1 MNTSTLLTRSLQLA
15 ARPFLLLFKFLKKI
29 AVAIFGRLQWS
40 PPRWLS
46 QSGAAFSKFNRAH
59 PLITASGIIAIVL
72 LAYGTAWT
80 LHWYQHRPKPRY
92 VSVIIEAVPVT
103 KLEKDLTFPTLDIR
117 FSDSAARLE
126 DKDKT
131 SLQGVRL
138 DPPLTGKWMW
148 ANDKHLFFKPT
159 VDWPADQKFKVI
171 FDKKFFPPHI
181 KLERL
186 TYEFQTPPFQIAI
199 KQLELYQ
206 DPANPTQRQITAT
219 LELTHAVEPGELDR
233 HIQLEMIGGSAVF
246 PPSDPAPHFTL
257 TYGLQRRLAYLRSSN
272 VTLPDKE
279 DFMKL
284 ELSKGVR
291 TAQGG
296 ALTRDAAEQK
306 LLIPSNGTAF
316 QIKSIE
322 GNIARNKNGE
332 PEQVLILNT
341 TADISSSELAKAI
354 QMRLLPKREAEKT
367 EESDSGSSDS
377 GSADQSN
384 ESDENR
390 QSAESEEDEAD
401 DTTESDKA
409 SKWQS
414 PTDVPD
420 DVLEQARRIEFTVV
434 PSEKA
439 QDRQH
444 VFKIRV
450 ESEGELY
457 VRVAKGVRAFG
468 DYPLAEDYNAVVAVP
483 QLPREVQ
490 IEGQGGLLALSG
502 DRKLSIR
509 SRALPAVEFE
519 VARVATTQI
528 NHLVSQTEGKF
539 EDPEFR
545 APLYFNKEN
554 ISRIAIEQQPIA
566 MENKWKANYSAFDFA
581 EHLRKPADGGS
592 ERGLFFL
599 TARGWDPVKKKPIRS
614 ARDSRFLLVT
624 DIGILTKK
632 NTDGTSDV
640 FLMSIKNGQPINGAT
655 VEILGKN
662 GVPIQTAQAG
672 ADGHCAFPSV
682 EKSEREKTPVA
693 FVARNGDDIAFM
705 PFAREDRVLNFSRFE
720 IEGAQNIA
728 PEGLDAFVFTERG
741 VYRPGDEIH
750 IGMVVKQRSWG
761 GNLKGLPI
769 ETEVVDAR
777 DLPVQTKK
785 LSLPETGFTEL
796 SYQTANES
804 PTGLYTFNVYLIKN
818 NKRSSLLGS
827 ATAQVKEF
835 LPDRMKIETQ
845 LSKAAPRGWI
855 QPKKMHASVAL
866 ANLYGTPA
874 TDRRV
879 TGKVELEPAAFS
891 FPEFRDF
898 TFFDP
903 LFDENKSRTEQ
914 TVDLG
919 EQKTDGEGHTDFD
932 LQLER
937 FADATYA
944 MRFIAEGFEG
954 EGGRSVTG
962 DVGALV
968 SALPYVIGYKADGD
982 LRYIEMNKPR
992 GVDLVAVDPQLNR
1005 IAIENISLNLIAQ
1018 EYVSVLKKQENGNY
1032 VYESVLKERP
1042 AKSEKISV
1050 ASNGYH
1056 YALPTEEPGDYV
1068 LELRDDQNR
1077 ILSKLRFSVV
1087 GHAAMTGALE
1097 KNAELQ
1103 IKLNAKEYR
1112 AGDEIELSVTAP
1124 YSGYGLITIEREKVY
1139 AYSWFQTNTASSI
1152 QHIRLP
1158 QNFEGTGYINVAF
1171 VRALDSKEIFVS
1183 PLSYGVVPFTANIE
1197 NRRLKIELQAAA
1209 KAKPGEPL
1217 HISYKTDRPS
1227 KIVIFAVDQGILQV
1241 TAYKTPDPLTYLFR
1255 KCALGVET
1263 AQIVDLIIPE
1273 FSLLRSLS
1281 AFGGD
1286 GGEVQKL
1293 NPFKRVTEKPVV
1305 FWSGIIDAD
1314 TTAREVVYDVPDF
1327 FDGTLKIMAVGVSN
1341 ETAGSADRDAL
1352 IRGPFVVTPSVPVLA
1367 APGDEFE
1374 GGVTVANNVEGSGAD
1389 AEVELHAET
1398 SPQLSILGTP
1408 IQKLRIAEGHEQSAK
1423 FRFHVNDRLG
1433 SAEIK
1438 FVARRNGIETRRRAT
1453 LSVRPAVPYATD
1465 VRSGNFKKGH
1475 VDVQITRA
1483 IYSEF
1488 AKREAAVAAVPLG
1501 LAHGLYVFLK
1511 DFPHGCSEQITS
1523 GAFCRLLLSDE
1534 ADFGL
1539 NRAEVNTQ
1547 LEKTFATLRRRQNDQ
1562 GAFGYW
1568 APETD
1573 QKISFNSVY
1582 VMDFLSTAKT
1592 AGFAPP
1598 ADMFASGLRYLQ
1610 KMVTLEPSTLADARI
1625 IAYGIYVLTREGVVT
1640 TNYILNLRDYLD
1652 QHQADIWQNDVTGVY
1667 LAGALKL
1674 LHKDKDADDLIGAY
1688 KIANDSSRDYDD
1700 FCQPLGA
1707 NAQYITVL
1715 ARTFPARLKGISAA
1729 EFEQILQP
1737 IGRGEFNTL
1746 SAAYAVSALKSY
1758 SHAIA
1763 QTLPVLS
1770 IGEIHKDKREVALT
1784 SGAKLLQRAA
1794 FSKDAIVLRFNSAGK
1809 LSGPGAFFQVVEAGF
1824 DRHVPTQPVTA
1835 GLEVHRELL
1844 DKNNQPVTRTK
1855 LGEPIHVR
1863 LQARSVGDDSVTNVA
1878 IIDLLPGGFE
1888 VVGTSL
1894 QPGVSTI
1901 SGVDYVDVREDRAV
1915 FYGTVS
1921 SSVLEIN
1928 YQIKSANRGEFTV
1941 PPIFAESMYER
1952 AIKGRGV
1959 GGKITVTE

>member
-1 MNTSTLLTRSLQLA
+1 MNTSALITQALHLA
-15 ARPFLLLFKFLKKI
+15 ARPFLLLFSFLKKV
-29 AVAIFGRLQWS
+29 AVAILGRVQWS

-46 QSGAAFSKFNRAH
+46 QSRAAFSGFNRAH
-59 PLITASGIIAIVL
+59 PLITASGIAAIL
-72 LAYGTAWT
+72 LLSCGAAWT
-80 LHWYQHRPKPRY
+80 WHWYQHRPKPRY
-92 VSVIIEAVPVT
+92 VTVKIDPIPVT
-103 KLEKDLTFPTLDIR
+103 KLEKDLTFPTVDVR
-117 FSDSAARLE
+117 FSESAARLE
-126 DKDKT
+126 DLKKVPVP
-131 SLQGVRL
+131 GVRL
-138 DPPLTGKWMW
+138 DPPLPGKWMW
-148 ANDKHLFFKPT
+148 ATDKHLFFKPSE
-159 VDWPADQKFKVI
+159 DWPADQKFKII
-171 FDKKFFPPHI
+171 FDKKFFPPHV
-181 KLERL
+181 LVESRV
-186 TYEFQTPPFQIAI
+186 YEFTTPPFEIAI
-199 KQLELYQ
+199 KNLELYQ
-206 DPANPTQRQITAT
+206 DPADPTQRQITAT
-219 LELTHAVEPGELDR
+219 LELTHAVEPGELER
-233 HIQLEMIGGSAVF
+233 HLQLLMIGGSTIF
-246 PPSDPAPHFTL
+246 PPNDPAPHFAL
-257 TYGLQRRLAYLRSSN
+257 TYGLHKRIAYLRSSN
-272 VTLPDKE
+272 VTLPEDKE
-279 DFMKL
+279 DFLKL

-296 ALTRDAAEQK
+296 AETREAREQK
-306 LLIPSNGTAF
+306 LRIPSTGTAF
-316 QIKSIE
+316 QIDSIAAT
-322 GNIARNKNGE
+322 IARTKNGE
-332 PEQVLILNT
+332 PEQVLVLTT
-341 TADISSSELAKAI
+341 TADISSSELGKAI
-354 QMRLLPKREAEKT
+354 QIRLLPKREAEKT
-367 EESDSGSSDS
+367 KETDSESSGSGTADESNSNDES
-377 GSADQSN
+377 TRSAN
-384 ESDENR
+384 
-390 QSAESEEDEAD
+390 SEEDESD
-401 DTTESDKA
+401 ETTEPEG

-420 DVLEQARRIEFTVV
+420 DVLEQAKRIEFTVV

-444 VFKIRV
+444 AFKIRV

-468 DYPLAEDYNAVVAVP
+468 NYPLAEDYNAIVAVP

-490 IEGQGGLLALSG
+490 IEGQGGLLALNG

-509 SRALPAVEFE
+509 SRALAGIEFE

-528 NHLVSQTEGKF
+528 NHLVSQTQGKF

-545 APLYFNKEN
+545 DSHLFNQEN
-554 ISRIAIEQQPIA
+554 ISRIALEQQPIA
-566 MENKWKANYSAFDFA
+566 VEDKWKANYSAFDFS

-599 TARGWDPVKKKPIRS
+599 TARGWDPAKKKPITS
-614 ARDSRFLLVT
+614 VSDSRFLLVT

-632 NTDGTSDV
+632 NTDGSSDV
-640 FLMSIKNGQPINGAT
+640 FLVSIKNGQPVNGAT
-655 VEILGKN
+655 VDILGKN
-662 GVPIQTAQAG
+662 GVPIQTATTG

-720 IEGAQNIA
+720 IEGAQNLP

-750 IGMVVKQRSWG
+750 IGLVVKQRSWG

-769 ETEVVDAR
+769 ETEVLDAR
-777 DLPVQTKK
+777 DLRVQTKK
-785 LSLPETGFTEL
+785 LTLPETGFTEL

-804 PTGLYTFNVYLIKN
+804 PTGLYTFNVYLIKDN
-818 NKRSSLLGS
+818 RRSSLLGS

-835 LPDRMKIETQ
+835 LPDRMKIETR
-845 LSKAAPRGWI
+845 LSKGAPRGWI
-855 QPKKMHASVAL
+855 RPKEMQGFVAL

-879 TGKVELEPAAFS
+879 TGKVELTPSAFS

-903 LFDENKSRTEQ
+903 LFDENKNQQEQ

-919 EQKTDGEGHTDFD
+919 EQKTDGEGHAAFD

-954 EGGRSVTG
+954 EGGRSVMG

-982 LRYIEMNKPR
+982 LRYIDMNKPR
-992 GVDLVAVDPQLNR
+992 AIDLAAVDPQLNR
-1005 IAIENISLNLIAQ
+1005 IAVENVTLNLIVQ

-1032 VYESVLKERP
+1032 VYESVLKERA

-1050 ASNGYH
+1050 ASSGYH
-1056 YALPTEEPGDYV
+1056 YALPTDEPGNYV

-1087 GHAAMTGALE
+1087 GHAAAAGALE
-1097 KNAELQ
+1097 KNAELE
-1103 IKLNAKEYR
+1103 IKLNAKEYK
-1112 AGDEIELSVTAP
+1112 AGDEIAVSVTAP

-1139 AYSWFQTNTASSI
+1139 GYTWFQTNTASSI

-1158 QNFEGTGYINVAF
+1158 QGFEGSGYVNVAF

-1197 NRRLKIELQAAA
+1197 NRRLKIDLQAAA

-1217 HISYKTDRPS
+1217 HIGYKTDRPS

-1241 TAYKTPDPLTYLFR
+1241 TDYKTPNPLAYLFR
-1255 KCALGVET
+1255 KCSLGVET

-1286 GGEVQKL
+1286 GEGAQRL

-1305 FWSGIIDAD
+1305 FWSGIINADA
-1314 TTAREVVYDVPDF
+1314 TTREVVYDVPDF
-1327 FDGTLKIMAVGVSN
+1327 FDGTLKVMAVGVSN
-1341 ETAGSADRDAL
+1341 DAAGSADRDAL
-1352 IRGPFVVTPSVPVLA
+1352 IRGPFVITPSVPVLA

-1374 GGVTVANNVEGSGAD
+1374 AGVTVANNVEGSGAD
-1389 AEVELHAET
+1389 AEIELRAET
-1398 SPQLSILGTP
+1398 SPHLSILGTAT
-1408 IQKLRIAEGHEQSAK
+1408 QKLRIAEGREQSVK
-1423 FRFHVNDRLG
+1423 LRLRVNDVLG
-1433 SAEIK
+1433 SGEIK
-1438 FVARRNGIETRRRAT
+1438 FVASRSGIETRRRAT
-1453 LSVRPAVPYATD
+1453 LSIRPPVPYTTD
-1465 VRSGNFKKGH
+1465 VRSGNFKKGSA
-1475 VDVQITRA
+1475 DIQITRA

-1523 GAFCRLLLSDE
+1523 GAFCRLLLADE

-1539 NRAEVNTQ
+1539 SRAEVNAQ
-1547 LEKTFATLRRRQNDQ
+1547 LEKVFGILRRRQNDQ

-1573 QKISFNSVY
+1573 EKISFNSVY
-1582 VMDFLSTAKT
+1582 AMDFLSAAKT

-1610 KMVTLEPSTLADARI
+1610 KMVGREPSTLADARTV
-1625 IAYGIYVLTREGVVT
+1625 AYAIYVLTREGVVT
-1640 TNYILNLRDYLD
+1640 TNYILNLRDYLE
-1652 QHQADIWQNDVTGVY
+1652 QHQTDLWENDITGVY

-1674 LHKDKDADDLIGAY
+1674 LHKDKDAEDLIAAY
-1688 KIANDSSRDYDD
+1688 KIDKGSTRDYDD
-1700 FCQPLGA
+1700 FCQPLGS
-1707 NAQYITVL
+1707 NAQYIAVL
-1715 ARTFPARLKGISAA
+1715 ARAFPERLKKISGQ

-1758 SHAIA
+1758 SHMIA
-1763 QTLPVLS
+1763 KKLPDLS
-1770 IGEIHKDKREVALT
+1770 IAEIHRDKREVALT

-1794 FSKDAIVLRFNSAGK
+1794 FSKDAVALRFKIAGA
-1809 LSGPGAFFQVVEAGF
+1809 LNGPGAFFQVVEAGF
-1824 DRHVPTQPVTA
+1824 DRHVPAQPVTA
-1835 GLEVHRELL
+1835 GLEVYRELL
-1844 DKNNQPVTRTK
+1844 DKNDQPVTQTK

-1863 LQARSVGDDSVTNVA
+1863 LHARTVRDEPVTNVA

-1888 VVGTSL
+1888 VVGSSL

-1901 SGVDYVDVREDRAV
+1901 PSVDYVDVREDRAV
-1915 FYGTVS
+1915 FYATVS
-1921 SSVLEIN
+1921 SRTLEIN
-1928 YQIKSANRGEFTV
+1928 YQIKSSNRGQFTV
-1941 PPIFAESMYER
+1941 PQIFAESMYER
-1952 AIKGRGV
+1952 NVKGRGV
-1959 GGKITVTE
+1959 GGKISVTE

>member
-1 MNTSTLLTRSLQLA
+1 MNTSALITRSLQLA
-15 ARPFLLLFKFLKKI
+15 ARPFVFLLRFLKKV
-29 AVAIFGRLQWS
+29 ALAIFGRVQWS

-46 QSGAAFSKFNRAH
+46 QSRGAFAGFNRAH
-59 PLITASGIIAIVL
+59 PLITASGIIAIL
-72 LAYGTAWT
+72 LLSCGAGWT
-80 LHWYQHRPKPRY
+80 WHWYQHRPKPRY
-92 VSVIIEAVPVT
+92 VSVKIEQIPVT
-103 KLEKDLTFPTLDIR
+103 KLEKDLTFPTLDLR
-117 FSDSAARLE
+117 FSESAARLE
-126 DKDKT
+126 DLKKT
-131 SLQGVRL
+131 SVSGVRL
-138 DPPLTGKWMW
+138 DPPLPGRWLW
-148 ANDKHLFFKPT
+148 AGDKHLFFKPT
-159 VDWPADQKFKVI
+159 EDWPAGQKFKIV
-171 FDKKFFPPHI
+171 FDKKFFAPHV
-181 KLERL
+181 LVERFS
-186 TYEFQTPPFQIAI
+186 YEFTTPPFEIAI
-199 KQLELYQ
+199 KDLQLYQ

-233 HIQLEMIGGSAVF
+233 HLQLLMIGGSTIF
-246 PPSDPAPHFTL
+246 PPNDPAPHFAL
-257 TYGLQRRLAYLRSSN
+257 TYGLHKRIAYLRSSN
-272 VTLPDKE
+272 VTLPEKE
-279 DFMKL
+279 DFLKL

-296 ALTRDAAEQK
+296 AETHEATEQK
-306 LLIPSNGTAF
+306 LRVPSTQTAF
-316 QIKSIE
+316 QIDSIAAT
-322 GNIARNKNGE
+322 IARNKNGE

-354 QMRLLPKREAEKT
+354 QIRLLPKRKPSDTEKT
-367 EESDSGSSDS
+367 AEIETEGDGDQTSDDSAASRDESESSDDS
-377 GSADQSN
+377 VRSQVK
-384 ESDENR
+384 E
-390 QSAESEEDEAD
+390 
-401 DTTESDKA
+401 TELWK
-409 SKWQS
+409 S

-420 DVLEQARRIEFTVV
+420 DVLEQAKRIQFTVV

-444 VFKIRV
+444 AFKIRI

-457 VRVAKGVRAFG
+457 VRIPKGVRAFG
-468 DYPLAEDYNAVVAVP
+468 DYSLAEDYNAIVAVP
-483 QLPREVQ
+483 QYPREVQ
-490 IEGQGGLLALSG
+490 IEGQGGLLALNG

-509 SRALPAVEFE
+509 SRALAGIEFE

-528 NHLVSQTEGKF
+528 NHLVSQTQGRF

-545 APLYFNKEN
+545 DSHLFNQEN
-554 ISRIAIEQQPIA
+554 ISRIAVEQQPIA
-566 MENKWKANYSAFDFA
+566 LENKWKSNYSAFDFS

-599 TARGWDPVKKKPIRS
+599 TARGWDPAKKKPITS
-614 ARDSRFLLVT
+614 VNDSRFLLVT

-632 NTDGTSDV
+632 NTDGSSDV

-655 VEILGKN
+655 VDILGKN
-662 GVPIQTAQAG
+662 GVPIQTAKTA

-693 FVARNGDDIAFM
+693 YVAHNGEDIAFM
-705 PFAREDRVLNFSRFE
+705 PFGREDRVLNFSRFE
-720 IEGAQNIA
+720 IEGAENIA

-741 VYRPGDEIH
+741 IYRPGDEIH
-750 IGMVVKQRSWG
+750 IGLVVKQRNWS

-777 DLPVQTKK
+777 DLRVQTKK
-785 LSLPETGFTEL
+785 LTLPETGFTEL

-804 PTGLYTFNVYLIKN
+804 PTGLYTINVYLIKN

-835 LPDRMKIETQ
+835 LPDRMKIETR
-845 LSKAAPRGWI
+845 LSKGAPHGWI
-855 QPKKMHASVAL
+855 HPREMQAFVTL

-879 TGKVELEPAAFS
+879 TGKVELTPAAFS

-903 LFDENKSRTEQ
+903 FFDENKNQQEQ

-919 EQKTDGEGHTDFD
+919 EQKTDGEGHAAFD

-954 EGGRSVTG
+954 EGGRSVMG

-982 LRYIEMNKPR
+982 LRYIDMNKPR
-992 GVDLVAVDPQLNR
+992 VIDLVAVDPQLNR
-1005 IAIENISLNLIAQ
+1005 IAVENVTANVIAQ

-1050 ASNGYH
+1050 AASGNH
-1056 YALPTEEPGDYV
+1056 YALPTDEPGNYV

-1077 ILSKLRFSVV
+1077 TLSKVRFSVV
-1087 GHAAMTGALE
+1087 GHAAVAATLQ
-1097 KNAELQ
+1097 KNAELE
-1103 IKLNAKEYR
+1103 IKLNAKEYN
-1112 AGDEIELSVTAP
+1112 AGDEIAVSVTAP

-1139 AYSWFQTNTASSI
+1139 GYSWFQTNAASTI

-1158 QNFEGTGYINVAF
+1158 QGFEGSGYVNVAF

-1183 PLSYGVVPFTANIE
+1183 PLSYGVVPFTANVE
-1197 NRRLKIELQAAA
+1197 KRRLKIDLQTAA

-1217 HISYKTDRPS
+1217 HIGYKTDRPS
-1227 KIVIFAVDQGILQV
+1227 KIVIFAVDQGILQI
-1241 TAYKTPDPLTYLFR
+1241 TDYKTPDPLAYLFR

-1286 GGEVQKL
+1286 GEGAQRL

-1314 TTAREVVYDVPDF
+1314 ATAREVVYDVPDF
-1327 FDGTLKIMAVGVSN
+1327 FDGTLKIMAVGIST
-1341 ETAGSADRDAL
+1341 ETAGSVERDAL
-1352 IRGPFVVTPSVPVLA
+1352 IRGPFVITPSAPVLT

-1374 GGVTVANNVEGSGAD
+1374 AGVTVANNVEGSGAD
-1389 AEVELHAET
+1389 AEIELRVET
-1398 SPQLSILGTP
+1398 SPQLSVLGAST
-1408 IQKLRIAEGHEQSAK
+1408 QKLRVAEGREQSAK
-1423 FRFHVNDRLG
+1423 LRFHVNDALG
-1433 SAEIK
+1433 SGEIK
-1438 FVARRNGIETRRRAT
+1438 FVASRNGIETRRRAT
-1453 LSVRPAVPYATD
+1453 LSVRPPVPYATD
-1465 VRSGNFKKGH
+1465 VRSGNFKKRNA
-1475 VDVQITRA
+1475 DVQITRE

-1488 AKREAAVAAVPLG
+1488 AKREAAIAAVPLG

-1523 GAFCRLLLSDE
+1523 GAFCRLMLADE

-1539 NRAEVNTQ
+1539 SRAEVNAQ
-1547 LEKTFATLRRRQNDQ
+1547 LEKVFGILRRRQNDQ

-1573 QKISFNSVY
+1573 EKISFNSVY

-1610 KMVTLEPSTLADARI
+1610 KMVAREPTTLPEARSV
-1625 IAYGIYVLTREGVVT
+1625 AYAIYILTREGVVT
-1640 TNYILNLRDYLD
+1640 TNYILNLRDYLE
-1652 QHQADIWQNDVTGVY
+1652 QHQTDLWKNDITGVY

-1674 LHKDKDADDLIGAY
+1674 LHKDKDADDLIAAY
-1688 KIANDSSRDYDD
+1688 KIDKGSTRDYDD
-1700 FCQPLGA
+1700 FCQPLGS
-1707 NAQYITVL
+1707 NAQYIAVL
-1715 ARTFPARLKGISAA
+1715 AHAFPERLKKISGQ

-1758 SHAIA
+1758 SHMIA
-1763 QTLPVLS
+1763 QKLPDLS
-1770 IGEIHKDKREVALT
+1770 IAEIHRDKREVPLT
-1784 SGAKLLQRAA
+1784 SGAKLLQRTP
-1794 FSKDAIVLRFNSAGK
+1794 FSKDAIALRFKTTGM

-1824 DRHVPTQPVTA
+1824 DRHVPAQPVTA
-1835 GLEVHRELL
+1835 GLEVYRELL
-1844 DKNNQPVTRTK
+1844 DKNDQPVSRTR

-1863 LQARSVGDDSVTNVA
+1863 LHVRTVREEPVTNVA
-1878 IIDLLPGGFE
+1878 IVDLLPGGFE
-1888 VVGTSL
+1888 VVGSSL

-1915 FYGTVS
+1915 FYATVS
-1921 SSVLEIN
+1921 GSALEIN
-1928 YQIKSANRGEFTV
+1928 YQIKSSNRGEFTV

-1952 AIKGRGV
+1952 NVKGRGV
-1959 GGKITVTE
+1959 GGKISVTE